1 MAASPETIVAH
12 KTGILYMA
20 LELGSANWK
29 IAFSDHIGRNPRV
42 KTINVHCD
50 FSVMKLELLDE
61 IKRAKTA
68 FLLPQDAPVAS

>member
-50 FSVMKLELLDE
+50 FKVMKL
-61 IKRAKTA
+61 
-68 FLLPQDAPVAS
+68 ASSGEPKQTDWMRSQL